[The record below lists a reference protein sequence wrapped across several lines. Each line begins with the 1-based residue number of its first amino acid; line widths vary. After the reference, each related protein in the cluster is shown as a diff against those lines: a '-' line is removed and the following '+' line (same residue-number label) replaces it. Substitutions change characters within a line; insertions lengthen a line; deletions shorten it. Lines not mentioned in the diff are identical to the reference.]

1 MAQDPE
7 PPIEDRWEVDLAVGA
22 LPFNPGQTFSYAV
35 PTSIPDTASQVLVV
49 ATFTCSLIQGQIQG
63 GMLIQWT
70 IWSPILLGN
79 GTPSTA
85 SFQQL
90 LWCAPGQLTTVQS
103 IQWLPIT
110 AASRVLFGQARHDR
124 QHPVGQDPEHG
135 EDRLVPVALRAPISV
150 ARGRCRDAYLSPM
163 CQSGRRQRRPTWQR
177 GLSRV
182 GAMPASVVW
191 RGMQWL
197 IDAT

>member
-1 MAQDPE
+1 MKVRLDIRRIAPAAGRFAAACAVLFLLAAQAAFAQDPE
-7 PPIEDRWEVDLAVGA
+7 PPIENRWEVDLGVGA
-22 LPFNPGQTFSYAV
+22 LPFNPGQTFSYVV
-35 PTSIPDTASQVLVV
+35 PNSIPDSASQVLVV
-49 ATFTCSLIQGQIQG
+49 TTFTCSLIQGQIQG

-110 AASRVLFGQARHDR
+110 AASRVLFG
-124 QHPVGQDPEHG
+124 
-135 EDRLVPVALRAPISV
+135 RLDTTGNIPWDKTESTVKIVS
-150 ARGRCRDAYLSPM
+150 Y
-163 CQSGRRQRRPTWQR
+163 Q
-177 GLSRV
+177 
-182 GAMPASVVW
+182 
-191 RGMQWL
+191 
-197 IDAT
+197 